1 MPLSKINSFLKN
13 FTKETPYLVIDLSLV
28 TNFYK
33 KLKKKFPN
41 TLIYYAVKA
50 NQAPEIIKCLK
61 KEGSYFDVSSKK
73 EIQLCLNESINPSRL
88 SYGNTIKKVKDILW
102 AYNKG
107 VRLFAFDSEEELNKI
122 SVNAKN
128 SRVFCRLQVPNQ
140 GANWP
145 LSNKFG
151 CSAEMAKKLMLC
163 VHKKGLI
170 PSGLSFHVGSQ
181 QTNIDRWK
189 DALRICYEVY
199 LYLKNNDIQ
208 IKFINIGGGFPVD
221 YKDFKGNLDNFYNK
235 LNREIEKVFG
245 LSKLQVILEPGR
257 VLVAPAGII
266 ESEVVLVS
274 RKSSKDKVR
283 WVYIDIGRFGGL
295 AETEGEAIKYKIEV
309 VKKKNC
315 NTAPVIIAGPTCD
328 GADILY
334 EKDYYQLPLNLKAGD
349 RLRIYNTGAYT
360 TVYTSNFNSLERLK
374 EYFIKI
380 T

>member
-1 MPLSKINSFLKN
+1 MSLRKINLFLKN

-28 TNFYK
+28 ANFYQN
-33 KLKKKFPN
+33 LKKKFPN
-41 TLIYYAVKA
+41 SLIYYAVKA
-50 NQAPEIIKCLK
+50 NPAPEIIKCLK

-73 EIQLCLNESINPSRL
+73 EIQLCLNESVIPSHL
-88 SYGNTIKKVKDILW
+88 SYGNTIKKAKDILW

-122 SVNAKN
+122 SVNAK
-128 SRVFCRLQVPNQ
+128 SSKVFCRLQVPNQ

-145 LSNKFG
+145 LSKKFG
-151 CSAEMAKKLMLC
+151 CSSEMAKKLMLC
-163 VHKKGLI
+163 AHKKGLI

-189 DALRICYEVY
+189 EALSICHEVY
-199 LYLKNNDIQ
+199 LCLKNNDIE

-221 YKDFKGNLDNFYNK
+221 YKDFKGNLDNFYK
-235 LNREIEKVFG
+235 ILNREIKKVFG
-245 LSKLQVILEPGR
+245 FNKLQIILEPGR

-274 RKSSKDKVR
+274 KKSSKDKVR

-309 VKKKNC
+309 VKKKNY

-334 EKDYYQLPLNLKAGD
+334 EKDSYRLPLNLKAGD

-360 TVYTSNFNSLERLK
+360 TVYTSDFNSLERLK